1 MRTVAILLLA
11 SAGLFAQPNVTSPSG
26 FGRILYPG
34 GGPPASVGVGGFGRN
49 IYPGVATVNSPGAPP
64 VQNTPGHGQGI
75 VAVPYPVY
83 VGGGYAYTNPSNTNW
98 NWGIPQQSTNQ
109 AQFANYVP
117 VSPQQ
122 EPPVVIVNQYFNSDQ
137 APARQVSQTAPVAAP
152 APVAPPQLT
161 PTNQD
166 RDVIFMIAMKDHT
179 IYAASAYWVEDGA
192 LNYVTIQGDQNSV
205 SMDLVD
211 RDLSQRLNRDRR
223 IAFGLPTR

>member
-1 MRTVAILLLA
+1 MRPFAILLLA
-11 SAGLFAQPNVTSPSG
+11 SAGLFAQVNVTSPSG

-49 IYPGVATVNSPGAPP
+49 IYPGEAPVTGP
-64 VQNTPGHGQGI
+64 VSQPLPQNPSGRDEF

-83 VGGGYAYTNPSNTNW
+83 VGGGYAYNSPSNANW
-98 NWGIPQQSTNQ
+98 NWGIPQQSSNQ
-109 AQFANYVP
+109 AQSANYVP
-117 VSPQQ
+117 MSPKQ
-122 EPPVVIVNQYFNSDQ
+122 EPPVVIVNQYFGSEQ
-137 APARQVSQTAPVAAP
+137 APGRQVTQTAPVAAP
-152 APVAPPQLT
+152 APVATPQLT

-179 IYAASAYWVEDGA
+179 IYAASAYWVEDGT
-192 LNYVTIQGDQNSV
+192 LSYVTIQGDQNSV

-223 IAFGLPTR
+223 IAFGLPAR

>member
-11 SAGLFAQPNVTSPSG
+11 SAGLFAQGNVTSPSG

-49 IYPGVATVNSPGAPP
+49 IYPGVAPITGTVSQPLP
-64 VQNTPGHGQGI
+64 QTPGRGQGI

-83 VGGGYAYTNPSNTNW
+83 VGGGYAYNSGSNTNW
-98 NWGIPQQSTNQ
+98 NWGYPQSNPNQ

-122 EPPVVIVNQYFNSDQ
+122 EPSVVIVNQYFGADQ
-137 APARQVSQTAPVAAP
+137 APGRQVSQTAPVASQAP
-152 APVAPPQLT
+152 AVTPQLT

-179 IYAASAYWVEDGA
+179 IYAASAYWVEDGT
-192 LNYVTIQGDQNSV
+192 LSYVTIQGDQNSV

-211 RDLSQRLNRDRR
+211 RDLSQRLNRDRHV
-223 IAFGLPTR
+223 AFGLPAR